1 MGQVNTTMARSKTKR
16 RGVIALEKFLPY
28 LVARLDDRLLIKNS
42 NLHVGG
48 HRLTTKE
55 WKILSIIAAYGPLT
69 PADIRRRSTQDKSTI
84 SWSIKRLEQRA
95 FLVKKP
101 AAGDGR
107 TFKVALGK
115 AGWAYYD
122 AIAPKARALER
133 ESLKALTPAELKE
146 FRRLVEKLSPI

>member
-1 MGQVNTTMARSKTKR
+1 MARSKTKR
-16 RGVIALEKFLPY
+16 RDVIALEKFLPY
-28 LVARLDDRLLIKNS
+28 RVARLDDRLLIKNS
-42 NLHVGG
+42 NLHVGS

-69 PADIRRRSTQDKSTI
+69 PAEIRRRSTQDKSTI

-95 FLVKKP
+95 FLEKKP

-122 AIAPKARALER
+122 AIVPKARALER
-133 ESLKALTPAELKE
+133 EALKALTSAELKQ
-146 FRRLVEKLSPI
+146 FRRLVEKLTPI

>member
-1 MGQVNTTMARSKTKR
+1 MVRSGTKR
-16 RGVIALEKFLPY
+16 GGIIALEKFLPY
-28 LVARLDDRLLIKNS
+28 RVALLDDRLLIKNS

-69 PADIRRRSTQDKSTI
+69 PAEIRRRSTQDKSTI
-84 SWSIKRLEQRA
+84 SWAIKRLEQRA
-95 FLVKKP
+95 LLVKNP

-107 TFKVALGK
+107 TFQVALGK

-122 AIAPKARALER
+122 AVVPKARALER
-133 ESLKALTPAELKE
+133 EALKALTSAELKE
-146 FRRLVEKLSPI
+146 FRRLVEKLTPI